1 MNHTI
6 VKTQDS
12 VIVKVQS
19 PALISH
25 CQSVI
30 STRNRLAFNSNGP
43 TTSTCKWNTN

>member
-25 CQSVI
+25 CHQY
-30 STRNRLAFNSNGP
+30 
-43 TTSTCKWNTN
+43 